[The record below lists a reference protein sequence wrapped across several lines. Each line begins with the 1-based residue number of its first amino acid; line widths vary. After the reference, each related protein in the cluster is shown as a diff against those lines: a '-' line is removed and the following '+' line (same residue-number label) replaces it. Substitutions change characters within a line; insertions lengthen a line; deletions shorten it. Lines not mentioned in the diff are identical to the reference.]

1 MVKTK
6 RRNIVYRKHRTNKTR
21 GGTKEHYKQ
30 HYALAATAKEAAR
43 EKQGKE
49 LENSKKEFKKL
60 PYSVEVREAD
70 NNYQR
75 AGPKLG
81 FGFGGKV
88 YKLLAKNKKE
98 LPKRLPIELKSNLD
112 KNMYITKIHEVD
124 KNYKRSSTSSRNRFN
139 LKLDFY
145 YGFTK
150 DHKVNVQKNVFMQ
163 FKASHPS
170 VEDCFKR
177 LVTKPHTGQSRS
189 NHPSKSKKKSHLQTT
204 RKHISSPTISKE
216 DYEFFKQFNRNLSP
230 GTQKLVDKYEKKHK
244 FGKSDPHLFDVRTPE
259 DDKKY
264 DATPQSADLDILQKE
279 AFYNLKHNQR
289 RSTHSK
295 QNTQRRKK
303 HTLKFSPSAKSGN

>member
-6 RRNIVYRKHRTNKTR
+6 RRNIVYRKRRTNKNR
-21 GGTKEHYKQ
+21 GGTKQ
-30 HYALAATAKEAAR
+30 HKHHAHWRAKEAAR
-43 EKQGKE
+43 NKQE
-49 LENSKKEFKKL
+49 NDLENSRKEFKKL

-70 NNYQR
+70 KYYQR

-81 FGFGGKV
+81 FGFGGRV

-98 LPKRLPIELKSNLD
+98 LPKRLPIELKSNLG
-112 KNMYITKIHEVD
+112 KNMYISKIHEVD
-124 KNYKRSSTSSRNRFN
+124 ESYKRSTTSSRNRFN
-139 LKLDFY
+139 LKLDCY

-150 DHKVNVQKNVFMQ
+150 NHKVNVQNNVFMQ
-163 FKASHPS
+163 FKVSHPS

-189 NHPSKSKKKSHLQTT
+189 NHPSKSKKKSHHQTT
-204 RKHISSPTISKE
+204 RKHISIPTFSKE
-216 DYEFFKQFNRNLSP
+216 DYEFYKRHNGNLSP
-230 GTQKLVDKYEKKHK
+230 GAQEQVDKYEKKNK
-244 FGKSDPHLFDVRTPE
+244 IGKSDPHLFDVRTPE
-259 DDKKY
+259 DKKKY

-303 HTLKFSPSAKSGN
+303 HTLKISPSAKSGN